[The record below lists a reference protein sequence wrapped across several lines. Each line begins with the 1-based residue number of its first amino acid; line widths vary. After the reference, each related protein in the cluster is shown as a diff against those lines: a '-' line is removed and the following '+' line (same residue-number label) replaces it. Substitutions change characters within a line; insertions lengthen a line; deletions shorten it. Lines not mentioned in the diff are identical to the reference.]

1 MRSQRYLPAI
11 IIAVIAVAGV
21 LFFLL
26 TRRGAEE
33 KTSEYKEEPEIS
45 VYFHEDQTTKT
56 MALEEYLLGVV
67 AGEMK
72 GDWPLEAYAAQAI
85 VARSFT
91 LELISRGGTKEF
103 HQTDICTDEDHAQ
116 AYNAG
121 AISPVIRRGVEM
133 TRGEVMVYGGNYVK
147 GWFSASCGGQTAPA
161 VVALGYTEKEPE
173 YIASVDCPEE
183 GVIPEEELF
192 WSARFSRSELGAIL
206 TELGESVGEVSR
218 LEVGERHEESNRVRR
233 LDFIGSEG
241 RAGVRGADFRK
252 TAGPEKVRST
262 WITDI
267 LQEAEGITIKGR
279 GFGHGVGLC
288 QWGAHA
294 LALEE
299 KDPHEIVKHYFPE
312 VEIKKLWK

>member
-91 LELISRGGTKEF
+91 LELISRGGTKE
-103 HQTDICTDEDHAQ
+103 
-116 AYNAG
+116 
-121 AISPVIRRGVEM
+121 
-133 TRGEVMVYGGNYVK
+133 
-147 GWFSASCGGQTAPA
+147 
-161 VVALGYTEKEPE
+161 
-173 YIASVDCPEE
+173 
-183 GVIPEEELF
+183 
-192 WSARFSRSELGAIL
+192 
-206 TELGESVGEVSR
+206 
-218 LEVGERHEESNRVRR
+218 
-233 LDFIGSEG
+233 
-241 RAGVRGADFRK
+241 
-252 TAGPEKVRST
+252 
-262 WITDI
+262 
-267 LQEAEGITIKGR
+267 
-279 GFGHGVGLC
+279 
-288 QWGAHA
+288 
-294 LALEE
+294 
-299 KDPHEIVKHYFPE
+299 
-312 VEIKKLWK
+312 